1 LIAGDGAAFLTGVV
15 ETQPLAGL
23 ERATQAP
30 VKPFERSVRAFSGQ
44 RRTAMDSLIGF
55 AEVTGAI
62 LGALGLAL
70 GLEWA
75 TLNGLFRL
83 MPARE
88 RKEKQ

>member
-1 LIAGDGAAFLTGVV
+1 
-15 ETQPLAGL
+15 
-23 ERATQAP
+23 
-30 VKPFERSVRAFSGQ
+30 
-44 RRTAMDSLIGF
+44 MDSLMGF

-83 MPARE
+83 MPTQQ
-88 RKEKQ
+88 RKEKEGRP

>member
-1 LIAGDGAAFLTGVV
+1 
-15 ETQPLAGL
+15 
-23 ERATQAP
+23 
-30 VKPFERSVRAFSGQ
+30 
-44 RRTAMDSLIGF
+44 MDSFIGF

-83 MPARE
+83 MPGRRAKDEGTRL
-88 RKEKQ
+88 

>member
-1 LIAGDGAAFLTGVV
+1 M
-15 ETQPLAGL
+15 ET
-23 ERATQAP
+23 
-30 VKPFERSVRAFSGQ
+30 
-44 RRTAMDSLIGF
+44 MIGF

-83 MPARE
+83 MPAQQ
-88 RKEKQ
+88 RKEKQGGS

>member
-1 LIAGDGAAFLTGVV
+1 
-15 ETQPLAGL
+15 
-23 ERATQAP
+23 
-30 VKPFERSVRAFSGQ
+30 
-44 RRTAMDSLIGF
+44 MDSFIGF

-83 MPARE
+83 MPAQQ
-88 RKEKQ
+88 RKGKESRL

>member
-1 LIAGDGAAFLTGVV
+1 
-15 ETQPLAGL
+15 
-23 ERATQAP
+23 
-30 VKPFERSVRAFSGQ
+30 
-44 RRTAMDSLIGF
+44 MDSFIGF

-83 MPARE
+83 MPARVKKDE
-88 RKEKQ
+88 SPTTGHR

>member
-1 LIAGDGAAFLTGVV
+1 
-15 ETQPLAGL
+15 
-23 ERATQAP
+23 
-30 VKPFERSVRAFSGQ
+30 
-44 RRTAMDSLIGF
+44 MDSFIGF

-75 TLNGLFRL
+75 TLSGLFRL

-88 RKEKQ
+88 RKDNE